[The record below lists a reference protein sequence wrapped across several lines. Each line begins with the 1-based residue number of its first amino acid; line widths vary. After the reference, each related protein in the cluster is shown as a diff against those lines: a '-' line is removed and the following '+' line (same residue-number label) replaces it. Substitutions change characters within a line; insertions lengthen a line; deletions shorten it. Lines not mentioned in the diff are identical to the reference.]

1 MTFYFQIRNVTHF
14 WRWMK
19 TSFIPAIF
27 TGDWYNDQEE
37 KIEEYIGNKR
47 SILVG
52 MPRLRQLRVVKGI
65 IMAICLIFVRCLRYT
80 CFSFFLT
87 FSLILLN
94 CFFLIKE
101 AIVHRVMC
109 AILRFY
115 CLSRDISTGY
125 CWSSK
130 SDCRVF

>member
-1 MTFYFQIRNVTHF
+1 MTFYFQIRNVTLF

-65 IMAICLIFVRCLRYT
+65 IIW
-80 CFSFFLT
+80 
-87 FSLILLN
+87 
-94 CFFLIKE
+94 
-101 AIVHRVMC
+101 
-109 AILRFY
+109 RFA
-115 CLSRDISTGY
+115 
-125 CWSSK
+125 
-130 SDCRVF
+130 